1 MVKAPTEEMK
11 HFRKQIDDIDVEI
24 AKLLGERYSIVARVA
39 KHKKAN
45 GIPSVLQDRIDEV
58 VENARRLGAE
68 YNVDQDLMETLYRAI
83 IKRACE
89 YEDTVIDN

>member
-11 HFRKQIDDIDVEI
+11 HFRKKIDDIDVEI
-24 AKLLGERYSIVARVA
+24 AKLLGERYGIVAHVA
-39 KHKKAN
+39 KHKKEN
-45 GIPSVLQDRIDEV
+45 GIPSVLPDRVEQV
-58 VENARRLGAE
+58 VQNARRLGE
-68 YNVDQDLMETLYRAI
+68 QYDVDPDLMETLYRAI